1 MGEQELKE
9 ESDDDNNAKVFDFV
23 IESQKRKV
31 ELGKKGDS
39 GQIVNSGFSSN
50 SFNYYKRISQKYP
63 PFFKKS

>member
-50 SFNYYKRISQKYP
+50 SFNYYKRMSQKYP